1 MEKEN
6 RLEDILVT
14 GFLLFLFAIILV
26 NLGRLIGPFHP
37 NAPFETGPSFFP
49 RYLILGVLALLLAL
63 ILTQFSSYRKN
74 AGSQSPSGAE
84 TCGDETPSVAILV
97 KTIPAIFLFIYFMD
111 YLGFL
116 ISGMLLLS
124 ALQVILGNRIWWKIF
139 VFSGGVLVFCFL
151 VFIKILYIQLPRGIG
166 VFEQFS
172 LLFY

>member
-14 GFLLFLFAIILV
+14 GFLIVLFIVILAK
-26 NLGRLIGPFHP
+26 LGSLIGPFHP
-37 NAPFETGPSFFP
+37 NVPFETGPSFFP
-49 RYLILGVLALLLAL
+49 RYLVFGILALLSAL
-63 ILTQFSSYRKN
+63 ILTQFLSYRKR
-74 AGSQSPSGAE
+74 GESPSPSGAG
-84 TCGDETPSVAILV
+84 TCGGETFSVAILV
-97 KTIPAIFLFIYFMD
+97 KTIPAIFLFIYIMD